1 MRTVNYC
8 VHNSGKLGQLLHQI
22 ENAHTDC
29 ISNPVEFDSERPV
42 GDGGWDDDTSDDEPP
57 SSKGP
62 LPHFGKK
69 GGKARDFP
77 SPQPIPQSAAPAALP
92 HFGKKGGKARDF
104 SDNES
109 SDSGNGKG
117 KKGKHSAEVRRL

>member
-1 MRTVNYC
+1 MPTVNYC

-69 GGKARDFP
+69 GGKARDF
-77 SPQPIPQSAAPAALP
+77 
-92 HFGKKGGKARDF
+92 